1 MRIAFIHP
9 FLYRYP
15 RGIERYTLNLA
26 NALAQAGA
34 EVHILTWRWPQPVQ
48 IGALDPRVHVALLPT
63 SRYYAAQAMVPLYS
77 WHLLRERFD
86 FVWIFFAGYGEAE
99 ALTLLRGQPFGAVF
113 HFPQVA
119 APDRYREF
127 GRYGLIGRAQQIVS
141 VSQVV
146 ADSVR
151 EHFGLGSTVI
161 HHGVD
166 AQQFAPDAS
175 ARARV
180 RHRLGLGATAPLLVT
195 AAALE
200 ERKGVQHVL
209 RALPAI
215 RQARPDLAYAVL
227 GEGPYRPALEGM
239 ANDLGVAGSVHFLG
253 ATDAIAPFYQAA
265 DLSVIL
271 SRGEASSLVALESLA
286 CGVPVLAA
294 DERPFDELIDGGDG
308 VRVAPGDTQAV
319 AGAVLSLL
327 SAPERLRVMGEQGR
341 ARILRDFRW
350 DRVAQQYLALISSP
364 ATQALRRPIS

>member
-48 IGALDPRVHVALLPT
+48 IGALDPRVRVALLPT
-63 SRYYAAQAMVPLYS
+63 SRYYAAQAMVPVYS
-77 WHLLRERFD
+77 LRLLREHFD
-86 FVWIFFAGYGEAE
+86 YVWIFFAGYGEAE
-99 ALTLLRGQPFGAVF
+99 ALTLLRKQPFGAVF

-119 APDRYREF
+119 APGRYREF
-127 GRYGLIGRAQQIVS
+127 RRYGLIGRARQIVS

-151 EHFGLGSTVI
+151 EQFGLGSTVI

-166 AQQFAPDAS
+166 AQQFAPDLA

-180 RHRLGLGATAPLLVT
+180 RRQLGIGAHAPLLMT

-200 ERKGVQHVL
+200 ERKGVQHML

-227 GEGPYRPALEGM
+227 GDGPYRPALEQL
-239 ANDLGVAGSVHFLG
+239 AAELGVADCVRFLG
-253 ATDAIAPFYQAA
+253 AAETIAPFYQAA
-265 DLSVIL
+265 DLSAIL

-294 DERPFDELIDGGDG
+294 DERPFDELISGGDG
-308 VRVAPGDTQAV
+308 LLVAPGSADAV
-319 AGAVLSLL
+319 AGAV
-327 SAPERLRVMGEQGR
+327 R
-341 ARILRDFRW
+341 
-350 DRVAQQYLALISSP
+350 
-364 ATQALRRPIS
+364 